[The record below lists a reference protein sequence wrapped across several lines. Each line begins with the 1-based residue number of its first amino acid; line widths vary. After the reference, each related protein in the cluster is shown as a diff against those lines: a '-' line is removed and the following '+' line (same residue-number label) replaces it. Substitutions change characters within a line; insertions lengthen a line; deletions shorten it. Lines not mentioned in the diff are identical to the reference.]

1 MHALRRADNN
11 ISSNEHQKLILII
24 KCNHQIPNMVIE
36 PRSTLDATMIIDHC
50 NTNVRYQK
58 TVVGNL
64 GTAKMLLE
72 TR

>member
-1 MHALRRADNN
+1 MHALRTVDNN
-11 ISSNEHQKLILII
+11 ISSNENQKLILIT

-36 PRSTLDATMIIDHC
+36 PRSTLDTTMIIGHC

-64 GTAKMLLE
+64 GTTKMLFK

>member
-1 MHALRRADNN
+1 
-11 ISSNEHQKLILII
+11 
-24 KCNHQIPNMVIE
+24 MVIE